1 MYYMELT
8 KHFTLLR
15 DISPTVDD
23 YLTRELFEEDYYD
36 EEEGEL
42 AYNYS
47 AKDVLGACY
56 SIIIDELNAIG
67 IHFAI
72 DLDTLTQDIY
82 TCGYVYLIRKFVD
95 KPYLAKLL
103 QATDTVDAVSKYI
116 DTDERKPN
124 LLEDVVNI
132 VNIKSHDYE
141 LTEMEYILPQTYT
154 DESFTTYLKS
164 VIAAINTPDAII
176 VKDLTA
182 VENYTKHI
190 ATLRQLAYRYTYAVI
205 GMLNLEPQLDMTKIA
220 KLLRDYDRDKIQP
233 DTIALYSLI
242 DKENVP
248 TSLYATKKK
257 YMDIHHA
264 NSPHHVEYWLADNPL
279 KQKFTLDNLILLVVH
294 HVEPGTSPE
303 EFRSEV
309 EDTVSKLHDILSI
322 QHKQL
327 ARKMVDAIQPLMAKD
342 PVVQESE

>member
-15 DISPTVDD
+15 DVSPTVDD
-23 YLTRELFEEDYYD
+23 YLSRELFEEDYYD

-47 AKDVLGACY
+47 AKDVLGLCY
-56 SIIIDELNAIG
+56 SIIIDELEAIG
-67 IHFAI
+67 IHFTM
-72 DLDTLTQDIY
+72 DLDTLIQDIY

-103 QATDTVDAVSKYI
+103 QATDTVEAVSKYI
-116 DTDERKPN
+116 DTDEQKPN
-124 LLEDVVNI
+124 LLEDIVNI

-154 DESFTTYLKS
+154 DELFVRYLKR
-164 VIAAINTPDAII
+164 VIVDINTPDAII
-176 VKDLTA
+176 TKDLTA

-205 GMLNLEPQLDMTKIA
+205 GTLNLEPQLDMAKIA
-220 KLLRDYDRDKIQP
+220 KLLRDYDRDKIRP
-233 DTIALYSLI
+233 DTVALYSLI
-242 DKENVP
+242 DRENVP
-248 TSLYATKKK
+248 TNLYATKKK

-264 NSPHHVEYWLADNPL
+264 NSPHHVEYWLTDNPL
-279 KQKFTLDNLILLVVH
+279 KQRFTLDNLILLVAH
-294 HVEPGTSPE
+294 HVEPGTTPE
-303 EFRSEV
+303 EFQDEV
-309 EDTVSKLHDILSI
+309 EDTISKLHDILND
-322 QHKQL
+322 QYKQL
-327 ARKMVDAIQPLMAKD
+327 AKKMVSVIQPLMAND